1 MTHCYACNREVSGTY
16 YDPAKAA
23 YVCFACLSADE
34 IDRYPGWR
42 EREALKLER
51 AERARQ
57 NFGLESRAS

>member
-1 MTHCYACNREVSGTY
+1 MTHCDGCGKEVSGTY
-16 YDPAKAA
+16 YDAAKAR

-51 AERARQ
+51 AERARH
-57 NFGLESRAS
+57 NFGLEKRAS